1 MVPLDHRE
9 FTNLFFTWA
18 DEISNFSSHSNISYN
33 QIIEIKSLELEK
45 EVSCPHKLMHYRVFY
60 LSSWQLLG

>member
-1 MVPLDHRE
+1 MVPLDHSE

-33 QIIEIKSLELEK
+33 QIIEIKSLELEI
-45 EVSCPHKLMHYRVFY
+45 
-60 LSSWQLLG
+60 